1 MANKIPSII
10 KHDNKTIEL
19 RFMHDEIPHG
29 ISLNIN
35 NDEALI
41 MGIIYYYKLDA
52 NTENAENVTSILDGI
67 IIYNRHLN
75 YKDIDPDKL
84 SEHIRSQISY
94 ILELIGKTR
103 YANSL
108 NRIVG
113 KFIEGCIEIIN
124 KI

>member
-29 ISLNIN
+29 ISFNIN

-41 MGIIYYYKLDA
+41 MGIIYYYKLDT
-52 NTENAENVTSILDGI
+52 NTENAENVTSVLDGI

-75 YKDIDPDKL
+75 YKDIDPYKL
-84 SEHIRSQISY
+84 SEHIRSQILY
-94 ILELIGKTR
+94 ILELIGKSR